1 LNSVKRGE
9 KDFEKTL
16 DLLQKRFFH
25 NGGGPDAEEIWNRN
39 KREVSE
45 DKIVSLYATNS
56 VISRAIKRNRKDIV
70 AVHYNKYGA
79 ELHYD
84 SAAVRGGEYLIKP
97 DNDQA

>member
-1 LNSVKRGE
+1 LKTIKKGE
-9 KDFEKTL
+9 KGFEEAL
-16 DLLQKRFFH
+16 SLLQEKFFH

-70 AVHYNKYGA
+70 AVHYNEHGA
-79 ELHYD
+79 ELQYD
-84 SAAVRGGEYLIKP
+84 SAAIRGGEYLIKP
-97 DNDQA
+97 DNE